1 MVVLTDLS
9 GELGGMTLT
18 PAGNPHYLIGDA
30 WVSTGLTF
38 IGQKGVT
45 IKATGY
51 FRITVNG
58 IIQLSK
64 VELTSDQAVPAQADW
79 WGVDIETW
87 DPTSDIS
94 DCTIHYAV
102 FGLGFKTGVLG

>member
-1 MVVLTDLS
+1 MS

-18 PAGNPHYLIGDA
+18 PAGNPHYLVGDA

-38 IGQKGVT
+38 VSQPGVV

-58 IIQLSK
+58 IIK
-64 VELTSDQAVPAQADW
+64 MTGTELTSAQVVPAKGDW
-79 WGVDIETW
+79 YGLEIQYW
-87 DPTSDIS
+87 DAQSTIS
-94 DCTIHYAV
+94 GSTIHYATYGGPKFARGV
-102 FGLGFKTGVLG
+102 F